1 MMQNTLIKHYKIYS
15 RITLLL
21 LLTFLFSSCRN
32 DEPMFVGSKKSD
44 KYHTPNCKWAKKIK
58 PNHLIEFKTRSDAIT
73 SGYFPCKVCK
83 P

>member
-1 MMQNTLIKHYKIYS
+1 MQKIIIKYLNIYS
-15 RITLLL
+15 RIVVFL
-21 LLTFLFSSCRN
+21 LLTFLISSCGN

-44 KYHTPNCKWAKKIK
+44 KYHLPTCKWAKKIK
-58 PNHLIEFKTRSDAIT
+58 PNHLLEFSTRSDAIT